1 MILFRFFELGTAMA
15 FLLLPCCLLANSTR
29 LLLMDER
36 TGEEIKSFIMEDN
49 GYFSISF
56 VHSVNQSPIEEVYQV
71 RKNHIYLVSSRFK
84 SFGAG
89 VVAEIPEGLIFE
101 RLEDGWMQITGFNLK
116 IDYLAYVVGTV
127 SDHILHIDRKDY
139 SLRELCGQNRF
150 ILITLASGIEDGG

>member
-1 MILFRFFELGTAMA
+1 MA

-36 TGEEIKSFIMEDN
+36 TGEEITSFIMEDN

-89 VVAEIPEGLIFE
+89 VAVEIPEGLIFE
-101 RLEDGWMQITGFNLK
+101 RFEDGC
-116 IDYLAYVVGTV
+116 
-127 SDHILHIDRKDY
+127 R
-139 SLRELCGQNRF
+139 
-150 ILITLASGIEDGG
+150 